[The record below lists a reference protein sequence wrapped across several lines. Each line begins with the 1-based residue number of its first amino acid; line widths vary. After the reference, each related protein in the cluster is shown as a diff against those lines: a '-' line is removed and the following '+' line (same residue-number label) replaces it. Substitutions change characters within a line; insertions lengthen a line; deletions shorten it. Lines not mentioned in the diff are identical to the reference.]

1 MNKTAKLALA
11 ALGLA
16 TVSFATST
24 AGAST
29 RQRLPAGQPAPEREI
44 APLLSQT
51 QPGWEAAL
59 KLGRLVGAGQE
70 VTALIIQLN
79 VLQKPETTSANAIY
93 ELFARQNDQ
102 WVPIYTSTGARAIAS
117 SAQQVALEPEVIPL
131 SQVRRGLGE
140 KVDLANLELKA
151 VVRVRYDLNG
161 EERWKQLQLEALQ
174 DYDVIAQT
182 PTAELVATGTEKPAT
197 ATGTEKPATA
207 TGTEK
212 PATATGTEKPA
223 TATGTQTPATGT
235 GTEKPA
241 TGTGTQKPAQPATA
255 GSSAQT
261 IGPGEFSLAIL
272 QPSGTPSNVTV
283 RLSLKAKQITGYL
296 RERFIGD
303 FRYQPSQRAKFM
315 RGLYAGDRVVVRLYD
330 LENRLIGL
338 SELEILPE
346 NAAIQLILPEKPAE
360 SRVVRTVYG
369 IDRNSDGT
377 IDASTRTYDYFTQI
391 TGSTAGSER
400 VTFVSNVRNINTG
413 QFQGKGLPPSPSSSI
428 YPPSLASGPFS
439 ALNRTADVFPSDLA
453 PTLKAKPGELVE
465 AVKLSNK
472 STSTYEVSQLM
483 AKYREKG
490 VSKEIQVTFADVPAS
505 HWAKDFIA
513 ELAAQEIIKGF
524 LDGNFQPDAPVTRA
538 EFAAMIRRAF
548 KPILSRQA
556 VAFKDVPASHWAFS
570 AIRDAYEMGFFQGDT
585 FNPDKKLDR
594 LEVLVELAR
603 GLNYSPKGSTDT
615 VLKVYSD
622 AGAIPGDVRSWVAA
636 ATERSM
642 VVNYPNRGALNPKQ
656 VATRAEVA
664 AFLYQALATT
674 GSVAAISSPYVVSSA
689 GKAGE
694 AQGQSNPR
702 P

>member
-24 AGAST
+24 AGAFT
-29 RQRLPAGQPAPEREI
+29 RQRSPAGQPAPQQQI

-51 QPGWEAAL
+51 QRGWEAAL

-79 VLQKPETTSANAIY
+79 VLKKPQTTSANAIY

-102 WVPIYTSTGARAIAS
+102 WVPIYTSTGARAIS
-117 SAQQVALEPEVIPL
+117 STAQQVALEPEVIPL
-131 SQVRRGLGE
+131 SQLRRGLGDR
-140 KVDLANLELKA
+140 VDLANLELKA
-151 VVRVRYDLNG
+151 VVRVRYDLDG
-161 EERWKQLQLEALQ
+161 GVGSKQLRLEALQ
-174 DYDVIAQT
+174 DYAAIAQT
-182 PTAELVATGTEKPAT
+182 PTAELVATGT
-197 ATGTEKPATA
+197 
-207 TGTEK
+207 
-212 PATATGTEKPA
+212 
-223 TATGTQTPATGT
+223 QTPATGT
-235 GTEKPA
+235 GTQTPA
-241 TGTGTQKPAQPATA
+241 TATGTQKPAQPATA

-272 QPSGTPSNVTV
+272 QPSGTPSDVTV

-303 FRYQPSQRAKFM
+303 FRYPPSGRAKFM

-338 SELEILPE
+338 SEIEILPE
-346 NAAIQLILPEKPAE
+346 NAAVQLILPEKPAE
-360 SRVVRTVYG
+360 YRVVRTVYG
-369 IDRNSDGT
+369 IDRDSDGT
-377 IDASTRTYDYFTQI
+377 IDASTGTYDYFTQI

-428 YPPSLASGPFS
+428 YPPSLASGPFA

-453 PTLKAKPGELVE
+453 PALKAKPGEVVE
-465 AVKLSNK
+465 AVKLSDK

-483 AKYREKG
+483 AHYREKG
-490 VSKEIQVTFADVPAS
+490 VSKGIQVTFSDVPAS

-548 KPILSRQA
+548 KPTLSRQA

-603 GLNYSPKGSTDT
+603 GLNYAPKGAADT

-636 ATERSM
+636 ATERGM
-642 VVNYPNRGALNPKQ
+642 VVNYPNRGVFNPKQ
-656 VATRAEVA
+656 VAARAEVA

-674 GSVAAISSPYVVSSA
+674 GNVAAISSPYVVGSA

-694 AQGQSNPR
+694 PQGQSNPR

>member
-1 MNKTAKLALA
+1 MNQTAKLALA

-16 TVSFATST
+16 TVSFTTST
-24 AGAST
+24 ADAST
-29 RQRLPAGQPAPEREI
+29 RQRSPAGQPAPQLQI

-59 KLGRLVGAGQE
+59 KLGRLVGAGQD
-70 VTALIIQLN
+70 VTAVVIQLN
-79 VLQKPETTSANAIY
+79 VLKKPQTTNANAIY

-102 WVPIYTSTGARAIAS
+102 WVPIYTSTGARTIS
-117 SAQQVALEPEVIPL
+117 STAQQVALEPEVIPL
-131 SQVRRGLGE
+131 SQVRRGLGD

-151 VVRVRYDLNG
+151 VVQVRYDLDG
-161 EERWKQLQLEALQ
+161 GASSKQLRLEALQ
-174 DYDVIAQT
+174 DYAAIAQT
-182 PTAELVATGTEKPAT
+182 PTAQLVPTGTQT
-197 ATGTEKPATA
+197 
-207 TGTEK
+207 
-212 PATATGTEKPA
+212 PA
-223 TATGTQTPATGT
+223 TATGTQTPAPPTT
-235 GTEKPA
+235 TDS
-241 TGTGTQKPAQPATA
+241 TQM
-255 GSSAQT
+255 

-272 QPSGTPSNVTV
+272 QPSGTPSDVIV

-303 FRYQPSQRAKFM
+303 FRYPPSQRAKFI
-315 RGLYAGDRVVVRLYD
+315 RGLYPGDRVVVRLYD

-338 SELEILPE
+338 SEFEILPE
-346 NAAIQLILPEKPAE
+346 NAAVKLVIPEKPAE
-360 SRVVRTVYG
+360 YRVVRTVCG

-377 IDASTRTYDYFTQI
+377 IDASTRSYDYFTQI
-391 TGSTAGSER
+391 TGSTAGQER
-400 VTFVSNVRNINTG
+400 VTFVSNLQRINTG
-413 QFQGKGLPPSPSSSI
+413 QFQVKGLPPSSSSSI

-453 PTLKAKPGELVE
+453 PALKAKPGELVE
-465 AVKLSNK
+465 AVKLSDKN
-472 STSTYEVSQLM
+472 TSTYEVSQLM
-483 AKYREKG
+483 AHYREKG
-490 VSKEIQVTFADVPAS
+490 VSKEIQVTFPDVPAS

-548 KPILSRQA
+548 RLPKSRQA

-570 AIRDAYEMGFFQGDT
+570 AIREAYEMGFFQGDT

-603 GLNYSPKGSTDT
+603 GLNYAPKGAADT

-622 AGAIPGDVRSWVAA
+622 AGAIPADVRRWVAA
-636 ATERSM
+636 ATERGM
-642 VVNYPNRGALNPKQ
+642 VVNYPNRGVFHPKQ
-656 VATRAEVA
+656 VAARAEVA
-664 AFLYQALATT
+664 AFLYQALAST
-674 GSVAAISSPYVVSSA
+674 GNVAAISSPYVVGSA

-694 AQGQSNPR
+694 PQGQSNQR

>member
-16 TVSFATST
+16 TVSFATPT

-29 RQRLPAGQPAPEREI
+29 RQRSPAGQPAPQLET
-44 APLLSQT
+44 APLLSQN
-51 QPGWEAAL
+51 QPGWEAAV
-59 KLGRLVGAGQE
+59 KLGRLVSAGQE

-79 VLQKPETTSANAIY
+79 VLKKPETTYANAIY

-102 WVPIYTSTGARAIAS
+102 WVSIYTSTGARTISS
-117 SAQQVALEPEVIPL
+117 SALQVALEPEVIPL
-131 SQVRRGLGE
+131 SQVRRGLGD

-151 VVRVRYDLNG
+151 VVRVRYDIDG
-161 EERWKQLQLEALQ
+161 GVRSKQLQLEALQ

-182 PTAELVATGTEKPAT
+182 PTAELVATGTQKPAT
-197 ATGTEKPATA
+197 ATGTQKPATA
-207 TGTEK
+207 TGTQK
-212 PATATGTEKPA
+212 PATGTQTPA
-223 TATGTQTPATGT
+223 TATGTQTPAT
-235 GTEKPA
+235 A
-241 TGTGTQKPAQPATA
+241 TGTQTPATATGTQTPAQPATA
-255 GSSAQT
+255 GSTQMM
-261 IGPGEFSLAIL
+261 GQGEFSLAIL
-272 QPSGTPSNVTV
+272 QPSGTPTDVIV
-283 RLSLKAKQITGYL
+283 RMSLKAKQITGYL

-303 FRYQPSQRAKFM
+303 FRYPPSQRAKFK
-315 RGLYAGDRVVVRLYD
+315 RGLYPGDRVVVRLYD

-338 SELEILPE
+338 SEFEILPE
-346 NAAIQLILPEKPAE
+346 NAAVKLILPEKPAE
-360 SRVVRTVYG
+360 SRVVRTVCG
-369 IDRNSDGT
+369 MDRDSDGT

-391 TGSTAGSER
+391 TGATAGSER
-400 VTFVSNVRNINTG
+400 VTFVSNVQRINTG
-413 QFQGKGLPPSPSSSI
+413 QFQVKGLPPSPSSSI

-439 ALNRTADVFPSDLA
+439 ALNRTAEVFPSDLA
-453 PTLKAKPGELVE
+453 PALKAKPGELVE
-465 AVKLSNK
+465 AVKLSDK

-490 VSKEIQVTFADVPAS
+490 VSKEIQVTFPDVPAS

-513 ELAAQEIIKGF
+513 ELAAQEIIRGF

-548 KPILSRQA
+548 RRTPSRQA
-556 VAFKDVPASHWAFS
+556 VAFKDVPVSHWAFS
-570 AIRDAYEMGFFQGDT
+570 AIREAYEMGFFQGDT

-603 GLNYSPKGSTDT
+603 GLNYSPKGAADT

-636 ATERSM
+636 ATERGM
-642 VVNYPNRGALNPKQ
+642 VVNYPNRGVFNPKQ
-656 VATRAEVA
+656 VAARAEVA

-674 GSVAAISSPYVVSSA
+674 GNVATISSPYVVGSA

-694 AQGQSNPR
+694 AQGQSNQR